1 MSVPLHRPCS
11 RAQLLVGTC
20 MKLKRPPWVT
30 GHVPLGWSVE
40 VWALMWTVRYA
51 LAILIVLLSLLVCIK
66 VVTL

>member
-1 MSVPLHRPCS
+1 MPVFLLRPCS
-11 RAQLLVGTC
+11 RAPLLVGTC

-30 GHVPLGWSVE
+30 GRVPLGWSVE

-51 LAILIVLLSLLVCIK
+51 LALIIVLLSLLTVIK